1 LSLNLSDMD
10 GIDTGD
16 TAWMLVS
23 TALVLLMTPGLA
35 LFYGG
40 MVRRKNVLG
49 TLMHSVFAIAV
60 VTIQWVLIGYSLAFG
75 RDHGGFIGGFE
86 HVMLAGATGA
96 KGTIPHLVF
105 VAYQGMFAVIT
116 PALIAGAFAERVRF
130 PAYVLFILLWTTL
143 VYDPVAHWVWAEGG
157 WLFRMGALD
166 FAGGTVV
173 HLISGISA
181 LVFARVIGPR
191 LGFGRDKIIPH
202 DVPMTIL
209 GAGLLLF
216 GWIGF
221 NAGSALGANQ
231 TAALALVTT
240 WVAAAAGGIGWTV
253 AEWKRHG
260 KPSTLGAASGI
271 VAGLVG
277 ITPAAGFVG
286 PGPAILI
293 GFAAG
298 FVCFLAVSAKMR
310 LGYDDSLDAFG
321 VHGVGGLLGALLTG
335 VFASKAWNEA
345 GQNGLLHGHA
355 AQLGVQALGV
365 VAAGVYAA
373 VVTWL
378 ILLVVKALLGLRV
391 EEADEREGLDT
402 TQHGEEAYNA

>member
-1 LSLNLSDMD
+1 MNGNANL
-10 GIDTGD
+10 DTGD

-49 TLMHSVFAIAV
+49 TVMHSLFAIAIV
-60 VTIQWVLIGYSLAFG
+60 SVQWVTFGYSLAFG
-75 RDHGGFIGGFE
+75 RDHAGLVGGFD
-86 HVMLAGATGA
+86 HLLLAGTADV

-105 VAYQGMFAVIT
+105 VAFQGMFAVIT
-116 PALIAGAFAERVRF
+116 PALIAGAFAERIKF
-130 PAYVLFILLWTTL
+130 PAYVLFTLLWTTL

-157 WLFRMGALD
+157 WLFTRGALD

-173 HLISGISA
+173 HLISGVSA
-181 LVFARVIGPR
+181 LVFAWSIGPR

-231 TAALALVTT
+231 VAALALVTT
-240 WVAAAAGGIGWTV
+240 WVAAAAGALGWAA
-253 AEWKRHG
+253 AEWWRHG
-260 KPSTLGAASGI
+260 KPSTLGVASGL

-277 ITPAAGFVG
+277 ITPAAGYVG
-286 PGPAILI
+286 PGPAIVI
-293 GFAAG
+293 GLLAG
-298 FVCFLAVSAKMR
+298 VACFVAVTAKMR
-310 LGYDDSLDAFG
+310 MGYDDALDAFG

-335 VFASKAWNEA
+335 VFASKALNSA
-345 GQNGLLHGHA
+345 GQNGLLHGNP

-365 VAAGVYAA
+365 LAAGAYAA
-373 VVTWL
+373 IMTVV
-378 ILLVVKALLGLRV
+378 ILFLVKKLVGLRV

>member
-1 LSLNLSDMD
+1 MD
-10 GIDTGD
+10 PNATIDTGD

-49 TLMHSVFAIAV
+49 TVMHSLYAIAIV
-60 VTIQWVLIGYSLAFG
+60 SIQWVLFGYSLAFG
-75 RDHGGFIGGFE
+75 RDHGGVIGGFE
-86 HVMLAGATGA
+86 HVMLAGTSDV

-105 VAYQGMFAVIT
+105 VAFQGMFAIIT
-116 PALIAGAFAERVRF
+116 PALIAGAFAERIKF
-130 PAYVLFILLWTTL
+130 PAYVLFTLLWTTL
-143 VYDPVAHWVWAEGG
+143 VYDPVAHWVWADGG
-157 WLFRMGALD
+157 WLFKMGALD

-173 HLISGISA
+173 HLISGVSA
-181 LVFARVIGPR
+181 LVFARGIGPR

-240 WVAAAAGGIGWTV
+240 WIAAAAGALGWTT
-253 AEWKRHG
+253 AEWWRHG
-260 KPSTLGAASGI
+260 KPSTLGAASGL

-286 PGPAILI
+286 PGPAIVI
-293 GFAAG
+293 GLVVGAAC
-298 FVCFLAVSAKMR
+298 FVAVSAKMR
-310 LGYDDSLDAFG
+310 LRYDDSLDAFG

-335 VFASKAWNEA
+335 VFASKVWNEA
-345 GQNGLLHGHA
+345 GNDGLLRGNA
-355 AQLGVQALGV
+355 AQFGVQALGV
-365 VAAGVYAA
+365 LAAGAYAA
-373 VVTWL
+373 IVTLVLMLVINKL
-378 ILLVVKALLGLRV
+378 IGLRV
-391 EEADEREGLDT
+391 DVSDEGEGLDT
-402 TQHGEEAYNA
+402 TQHGVEAYNA